1 MIGNGKFTLEGDLW
15 SSIDT
20 DLVDGKEQP
29 VLLTDIFVGDNDMPT
44 MTNQVTLK
52 DLLNSYIEANSIPDG
67 TLRPEYRHTIL
78 SFLESVKD
86 LVDEKIEE
94 VNQMPDFDAPKKK
107 KAKKKSKKK

>member
-1 MIGNGKFTLEGDLW
+1 MIGNGKFILEGDLW

-20 DLVDGKEQP
+20 DLVDGKKQP
-29 VLLTDIFVGDNDMPT
+29 VLVTDIFVGDNDTPA

-52 DLLNSYIEANSIPDG
+52 DLLDSYIDSNSIPDG
-67 TLRPEYRHTIL
+67 TLKPEYRNTIL
-78 SFLESVKD
+78 SFLESVKE

-107 KAKKKSKKK
+107 KNKKKSN